1 MKVFYLSLFLLF
13 IHACV
18 LAQPTST
25 NEVNIISPKAASILR
40 YGEYPVSLHTG
51 LIDITVPVYKIEG
64 NGITVPIEFKYH
76 ASGIKFDDTSNE
88 VGLGWSL
95 IAGGVIS
102 RTVVGARDGETSGT
116 YSRDVS
122 LLGNCESGPYV
133 SSDYASLREVE
144 NGSRGSLYYDNSL
157 GRLDGEMDQYSFSF
171 LHYSGSF
178 CFPFS
183 ESEVV
188 MGTRPSNGLFIPV
201 NGMKVI
207 SHDNLMIELLDA
219 EGVYY
224 KFQVKDVDQ
233 NERFKEYYLTQIISA
248 NKADTITFT
257 YDVVPA
263 LSSIYVRR
271 PFINYSAT
279 IRTKYGV
286 NTSPGYS
293 ETEITEDGGIF
304 YQSLRPPRLARIDFR
319 GGYVSF
325 EYAVLNN
332 LTTYSL
338 QQIKIYNSV
347 ENTPLQTILLTKGT
361 FANGEQRLD
370 KVTFSNSA
378 GENYDYQFGYN
389 GQPGNIYTNGGFY
402 KGIDYWG
409 YFNGSSVPN
418 GRRYLPA
425 FDNMPTQLQAYTAN
439 RDANESAMQG
449 GILNKIIYPTKGY
462 SEFTYQAHKAQYSF
476 GTALVTGGGLRIY
489 EIKNYLEDGTLAEKK
504 WYKYGEMVDK
514 NSDGVLDEESGIGMA
529 NTYPDKMDFINFSRI
544 LDTWVDPWTL
554 EPHLAAVT
562 EIERYLTFPKISY
575 FLSGSSVVYP
585 QVTEYTGNNSEALG
599 KTVYRYEVFPDEKI
613 NQYGTTYRQYSPD
626 TYQRTNYWKTGNLLS
641 KRIYRKEGTG
651 YKEIQSTVNSY
662 KDINTSEFRNV
673 RVLPYVEF
681 TYSYG
686 GKDPDDIKKNYCNT
700 LWTEHREHFGGVSAY
715 GSSLSPYDYYN
726 YFTSTG
732 QRVLSA
738 TDETIDGVTTH
749 TSYATYNEIGRLTN
763 VTRITSGGDNVTTY
777 FKYPADFTYSP
788 YINMKAANI
797 LTPVIEKTIY
807 NNGNLLKREVS
818 RYGFWHSR
826 FFALSSYEEGYGN
839 ESPVSRLTYSYDL
852 KGNIQ
857 ELLKD
862 DGTKSV
868 YLWGYSGRYPIAQIL
883 NTTYS
888 EVKNVLG
895 QALIDR
901 VTDANT
907 PSDADLLAINNLRN
921 NVSLSRTKLKTYTYR
936 PLIGMASQMDFNG
949 RTTYYRYDSF
959 GRLKYM
965 EDNDGNLVQKY
976 NYHYKQ

>member
-1 MKVFYLSLFLLF
+1 MKAFHVLLFLLF
-13 IHACV
+13 VHFS
-18 LAQPTST
+18 LYSQPTPTS
-25 NEVNIISPKAASILR
+25 EVNIMSPKAASILR

-102 RTVVGARDGETSGT
+102 RSVIGARDGETSGT
-116 YSRDVS
+116 YSRNVS
-122 LLGNCESGPYV
+122 LLGNCESGPDI
-133 SSDYASLREVE
+133 SSDYDLLREVE

-171 LHYSGSF
+171 LNHSGSF

-188 MGTRPSNGLFIPV
+188 TGTRPSNGLFIPV

-248 NKADTITFT
+248 DKADTVTFT
-257 YDVVPA
+257 YEIVPA
-263 LSSIYVRR
+263 LSEIYVRR

-279 IRTKYGV
+279 ISTRAAVPIQNLHGQLAFPTIEV
-286 NTSPGYS
+286 
-293 ETEITEDGGIF
+293 TEDGGVF
-304 YQSLRPPRLARIDFR
+304 YQSLRPPRLTRIDFR

-325 EYAVLNN
+325 EYAVVNN
-332 LTTYSL
+332 LTTYNL
-338 QQIKIYNSV
+338 QRINIYNSA
-347 ENTPLQTILLTKGT
+347 ESIPLQTVVLTKGT
-361 FANGEQRLD
+361 FTNGEQRLN

-504 WYKYGEMVDK
+504 WYKYGE
-514 NSDGVLDEESGIGMA
+514 GESGIGIA
-529 NTYPDKMDFINFSRI
+529 NTYPDKMDFLTQSRTLITHNDGYINI
-544 LDTWVDPWTL
+544 
-554 EPHLAAVT
+554 PHLC
-562 EIERYLTFPKISY
+562 EIIYTDRYSTFPKLSY
-575 FLSGSSVVYP
+575 FLSGSSAVYP
-585 QVTEYTGNNSEALG
+585 QVTEYIGNDSEALG
-599 KTVYRYEVFPDEKI
+599 KTVYRYEVFPDEKL
-613 NQYGTTYRQYSPD
+613 NPYGATYRQYSPD
-626 TYQRTNYWKTGNLLS
+626 TYLRTNQWKTGNLLS
-641 KRIYRKEGTG
+641 KKVYKKEGAI
-651 YKEIQSTVNSY
+651 YQEIQSIVNTY

-673 RVLPYVEF
+673 HVLPYVEF
-681 TYSYG
+681 GYNYPG
-686 GKDPDDIKKNYCNT
+686 QNLPDIKKNYCSP
-700 LWTEHREHFGGVSAY
+700 LWAEHREHFGGVSAY

-763 VTRITSGGDNVTTY
+763 FTRITSAGDNVTTN

-857 ELLKD
+857 ELFKD

-868 YLWGYSGRYPIAQIL
+868 YLWGYRGRYPIAQIL
-883 NTTYS
+883 NTTYN

-921 NVSLSRTKLKTYTYR
+921 SVSLSRAKLRTYMYR
-936 PLIGMASQMDFNG
+936 PLIGMASQTDFNG